1 MNSFVNKYSLVIIGS
16 GPAGYTA
23 AIYAAR
29 ANLNPIVIAGDQP
42 GGQLTTTTSV
52 DNWPGNI
59 SKFHGP
65 ELMENIKRHVL
76 QLNVNIV
83 YDRVTNVNLKGRP
96 FFLKGEKN
104 VYFCDALIIATGSSH
119 RFLGISSE
127 KKYLGHGVSFCATC
141 DGYFFRNK
149 RVCVVG
155 GGNTAVE
162 EALYLSNIVD
172 HVILIHRKN
181 VLRAEFVLQN
191 KLFKKVDD
199 GKIEILWNHTVI
211 DILGDGSTVNGITAY
226 DLKNQNSKFLDVNG
240 VFIAIGFTPNTNI
253 FKDQLLIDKNGY
265 IVVNFFK
272 TNDINYCTNNSD
284 VMATSTSVSGVFACG
299 DVMDPIYR
307 QAITASG
314 FGSMAALDAERYFS
328 LYFSKKR

>member
-1 MNSFVNKYSLVIIGS
+1 MNSIVNKYSLMIIGS

-29 ANLNPIVIAGDQP
+29 ANLNPIIIAGDQP

-59 SKFHGP
+59 NRFHGP
-65 ELMENIKRHVL
+65 ELMKNIKDHVL
-76 QLNVNIV
+76 QLNVNII
-83 YDRVTNVNLKGRP
+83 YDRVTNVNLRSRP
-96 FFLKGEKN
+96 FFLKGERN
-104 VYFCDALIIATGSSH
+104 IYFCDALIIATGSSH

-149 RVCVVG
+149 KVCVIG

-172 HVILIHRKN
+172 HVILVHRKN
-181 VLRAEFVLQN
+181 VLRAELILQD
-191 KLFKKVDD
+191 KLFKKVND
-199 GKIEILWNHTVI
+199 GKIEILWNHIVV
-211 DILGDGSTVNGITAY
+211 DILGDGSKVNGITVH
-226 DLKNQNSKFLDVNG
+226 DLNNKSSKFLDVSG
-240 VFIAIGFTPNTNI
+240 VFIAIGFVPNTDI
-253 FKDQLLIDKNGY
+253 FKDQLLIDKDGY
-265 IVVNFFK
+265 IVVNFFR
-272 TNDINYCTNNSD
+272 TDNINQYMNGNN
-284 VMATSTSVSGVFACG
+284 VMATSTSISGVFACG

-314 FGSMAALDAERYFS
+314 FGSMAALDVEKYFS
-328 LYFSKKR
+328 LYFSKNR